1 MEKTEQIRFGVTVSD
16 TAVMYNRPITVKRGL
31 AMKHHE
37 QLNLFTQNLQT
48 ALLVA
53 HDSPRQAFYR
63 IWIENTV
70 DDIKIVKESGIRG
83 RVLDRRSWPV
93 ENLEIAIEQ
102 LQRRIKAKTNPKR
115 KSPRKY
121 ILVYMK

>member
-1 MEKTEQIRFGVTVSD
+1 
-16 TAVMYNRPITVKRGL
+16 
-31 AMKHHE
+31 MKNHG

-53 HDSPRQAFYR
+53 PDSPRQAFYR